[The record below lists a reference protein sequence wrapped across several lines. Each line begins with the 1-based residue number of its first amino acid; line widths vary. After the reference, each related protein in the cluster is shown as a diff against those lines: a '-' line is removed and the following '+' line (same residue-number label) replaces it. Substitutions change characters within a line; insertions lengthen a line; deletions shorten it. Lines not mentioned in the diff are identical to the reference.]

1 MNQAQREEQLA
12 ETMANREPIIEK
24 CNIFTKQVMIKKEP
38 VMMEKGPCSRI
49 DGTQCA
55 AYIKPAVKWKNGNCP
70 LATHLIYQEDE
81 EKFKNPLKA
90 SKQRSRA

>member
-1 MNQAQREEQLA
+1 MKKAQREAQLA
-12 ETMANREPIIEK
+12 ETMATREPIIDK
-24 CNIFTKQVMIKKEP
+24 CNIFTKVIMVKKKP
-38 VMMEKGPCSRI
+38 VTMEKGPCSRI

-55 AYIKPAVKWKNGNCP
+55 AYIKPAGKWKNGNCP

-90 SKQRSRA
+90 SKRART